1 MTSYDL
7 SEAKLMMWLGQF
19 LWPFIR
25 IGAFIMVMPIIGTR
39 LVSPLFRAGLV
50 TVITIAV
57 MPVLPPMPDVELLS
71 MQTYVLAA
79 EQLLIGVSMAFLIQ
93 ILFQIFILA
102 GQMIAM
108 QMGLG
113 FASMVD
119 PANGVT
125 VAIISQFYLMLTTLI
140 FMAMNG
146 HLVAIEILIES
157 FRILPVSTEWQF
169 GGTFQIA
176 SAGSWLFASALF
188 VALPAVTA
196 ILTINFAFGIM
207 TRAAPQL
214 NVFSLGFPFTML
226 MGLIILW
233 IGLSG
238 FLPQYQSLL
247 SECLTLLKNLFALPN

>member
-1 MTSYDL
+1 MNINEAQMMLWL
-7 SEAKLMMWLGQF
+7 SNF

-25 IGAFIMVMPIIGTR
+25 ISGFFLVMPVIGSR
-39 LVSPLFRAGLV
+39 LVSPYVRAGLV
-50 TVITIAV
+50 TLITFTV
-57 MPVLPPMPDVELLS
+57 MPTLPPMPQVDLLS
-71 MQTYVLAA
+71 VQTYVIAA
-79 EQLLIGVSMAFLIQ
+79 EQLVIGISMAFLIQ

-125 VAIISQFYLMLTTLI
+125 VAIISQFYLMLTTLV

-146 HLVAIEILIES
+146 HLVAIEVLVES
-157 FRILPVSTEWQF
+157 FRILPVSAEWQF
-169 GGTFQIA
+169 NGIYHIA
-176 SAGSWLFASALF
+176 ASGSWLFASALF

-196 ILTINFAFGIM
+196 ILIINFAFGIM

-233 IGLSG
+233 LGLSG
-238 FLPQYQSLL
+238 FLPQYNTLV
-247 SECLTLLKNLFALPN
+247 SECLSLLKNIYTLKP

>member
-1 MTSYDL
+1 MNVTEAQLMIWL
-7 SEAKLMMWLGQF
+7 SNF

-25 IGAFIMVMPIIGTR
+25 ISGFILVMPIIGTR
-39 LVSPLFRAGLV
+39 LVSPYVRAGLV
-50 TVITIAV
+50 TLITFAVI
-57 MPVLPPMPDVELLS
+57 PGLPPMPQVDLLS
-71 MQTYVLAA
+71 IQTYSIAA
-79 EQLLIGVSMAFLIQ
+79 EQLMIGISMAFLVQ

-119 PANGVT
+119 PANGVF
-125 VAIISQFYLMLTTLI
+125 VAIISQFYLMLTTLV

-146 HLVAIEILIES
+146 HLVAIEVLVES
-157 FRILPVSTEWQF
+157 FQVLPVSTEWQF
-169 GGTFQIA
+169 NGIYHIA
-176 SAGSWLFASALF
+176 ASGSWLFASAVF

-226 MGLIILW
+226 MGLLILW

-238 FLPQYQSLL
+238 FLPQYNSLVT
-247 SECLTLLKNLFALPN
+247 ECLTLLRNIYLLK